1 VAHRICDRVVRDG
14 ELPPTS
20 VSVGVA
26 VYAQDGETVEALM
39 GAADQALYR
48 AKGRTGHKLPVFVEA
63 KSTSRLNWESRARY
77 TEPTPDKSGGLNGS
91 LQH

>member
-1 VAHRICDRVVRDG
+1 MNAAQEVAHRICDRVVRDG

-48 AKGRTGHKLPVFVEA
+48 AKGCTAHKRLYSCRRTLP
-63 KSTSRLNWESRARY
+63 R
-77 TEPTPDKSGGLNGS
+77 G
-91 LQH
+91 